1 MPLECQDDE
10 NPVLSET
17 MIKVLYS
24 TRLEIKKNPLPH
36 FVPLIPMIKFL
47 DTYKHATYHDKI

>member
-24 TRLEIKKNPLPH
+24 TRLEIKKFPLPH
-36 FVPLIPMIKFL
+36 FVP
-47 DTYKHATYHDKI
+47 

>member
-24 TRLEIKKNPLPH
+24 TRLEIKKKSSATFCTINTNDQ
-36 FVPLIPMIKFL
+36 IP
-47 DTYKHATYHDKI
+47 